1 MTRNLLFIEGFKLFK
16 RSRAWVGPVLVFL
29 LIIISFPLTLDIN
42 SDNPPQIYLSFIWI
56 STLLVTMLG
65 TELIFSEDFEDGT
78 LEQYAV
84 NSKLIEIVFYKI
96 LVHWA
101 LIGIPLAFV
110 AFIFILSLNISIH
123 ISSIALLCLVISN
136 LIFINFFSLGNALSL
151 KKGSILGLLITIP
164 FLIPVLIVL
173 GKITTSTLLGLSL
186 VGHLS
191 LLVGVMILVASFIPF
206 IISFILRTH
215 LE

>member
-1 MTRNLLFIEGFKLFK
+1 MTRNLLIVEGFKLFK

-84 NSKLIEIVFYKI
+84 NNRLIEIVFYKI
-96 LVHWA
+96 LVHWV

-110 AFIFILSLNISIH
+110 AFLFILSLNISIH
-123 ISSIALLCLVISN
+123 ISSIALLSVSY
-136 LIFINFFSLGNALSL
+136 
-151 KKGSILGLLITIP
+151 
-164 FLIPVLIVL
+164 
-173 GKITTSTLLGLSL
+173 
-186 VGHLS
+186 
-191 LLVGVMILVASFIPF
+191 
-206 IISFILRTH
+206 TH
-215 LE
+215 LTLPTKA

>member
-1 MTRNLLFIEGFKLFK
+1 MTKNLLFVEGFKLFK

-42 SDNPPQIYLSFIWI
+42 TDNPPQIYLSFIWI

-65 TELIFSEDFEDGT
+65 TELIFSDDFEDGT

-84 NSKLIEIVFYKI
+84 NNQLIEIVFYKI

-110 AFIFILSLNISIH
+110 AFLFILSLNISIH

>member
-1 MTRNLLFIEGFKLFK
+1 MTRNLLYIESFKLFK
-16 RSRAWVGPVLVFL
+16 RRRAWIGPVLVFL

-84 NSKLIEIVFYKI
+84 NNKLIEIVFYKI
-96 LVHWA
+96 LVHWT

-110 AFIFILSLNISIH
+110 AFLFILSLNISIH

-186 VGHLS
+186 AGHLS
-191 LLVGVMILVASFIPF
+191 LLVGVMILAGSFIPF

>member
-1 MTRNLLFIEGFKLFK
+1 MGWTCI
-16 RSRAWVGPVLVFL
+16 SFL

-84 NSKLIEIVFYKI
+84 NNKLIEIVFYKI

-110 AFIFILSLNISIH
+110 AFLFILSLNISIH

-173 GKITTSTLLGLSL
+173 GKITTSTMLGLSL

>member
-84 NSKLIEIVFYKI
+84 NNKLIEIVFYKI
-96 LVHWA
+96 LVHW
-101 LIGIPLAFV
+101 LLFGIPLAFV
-110 AFIFILSLNISIH
+110 AFLFILSLNISIH
-123 ISSIALLCLVISN
+123 ISLIALLCLVISN

>member
-1 MTRNLLFIEGFKLFK
+1 MTRNLLLIEGFKLFK
-16 RSRAWVGPVLVFL
+16 RGRAWVGPVLVFL
-29 LIIISFPLTLDIN
+29 LIIISFPLTLDMD

-65 TELIFSEDFEDGT
+65 TELIFFEDFEDGT

-84 NSKLIEIVFYKI
+84 NNKLIEIIFYKI

-110 AFIFILSLNISIH
+110 AFLFILSLNISIH

-186 VGHLS
+186 AGHLS
-191 LLVGVMILVASFIPF
+191 LLVGVMILAGSFIPF

>member
-1 MTRNLLFIEGFKLFK
+1 MTKNSLFVEGFKLFK
-16 RSRAWVGPVLVFL
+16 RSRTWVGPVLVFL

-84 NSKLIEIVFYKI
+84 NNKLIEIVFYKI

-110 AFIFILSLNISIH
+110 AFLFILSLNISIH

>member
-16 RSRAWVGPVLVFL
+16 RSRTWIGPVLVFL

-84 NSKLIEIVFYKI
+84 NNKLIEIVFYKI

>member
-1 MTRNLLFIEGFKLFK
+1 MTRNLLLIECFKLFK

-84 NSKLIEIVFYKI
+84 NNKLIEIVFYKI

-110 AFIFILSLNISIH
+110 AFLFILSLNISIH

-173 GKITTSTLLGLSL
+173 GKITTSTMLGLSL

>member
-1 MTRNLLFIEGFKLFK
+1 MTRNLLLIEGFKLFK
-16 RSRAWVGPVLVFL
+16 RSRTWVGPVLVFL

-42 SDNPPQIYLSFIWI
+42 SNNPPQIYLSFIWI

-110 AFIFILSLNISIH
+110 AFLFILSLNISIH